1 MSFSDL
7 VGHTKQLES
16 LRLALSSERL
26 HHAYLFLGPAGV
38 GKRTIAFSLAK
49 AIHCREAQDDFCG
62 QCVDCTRIADGNHAD
77 VRLIMPLSGKKE
89 IAIQQIRDIEKELSF
104 RSFSGKKKIMI
115 IDPAVLM
122 NAPAQNAL
130 LKTLEEP
137 PRNSLIIL
145 IAPNGGG
152 LLPTVRSR
160 CLRIAFSP
168 LPRDRV
174 ARYLI
179 SNKNVGPEEARSLA
193 AMSMGSLGT
202 ALSLDKALLD
212 MRRRWIDTLT
222 SLRHGEYRAALNAA
236 EALSTDREESL
247 QFLEWLESWYRDLLV
262 YSITGETAELM
273 NLDMVIHLP
282 EQSTGRELTDFL
294 ELMRLALGAGARI
307 QRNLNRRMVLE
318 DVFLRAVES
327 R

>member
-7 VGHTKQLES
+7 IGHNNQLES
-16 LRLALSSERL
+16 LRLALASERL

-38 GKRTIAFSLAK
+38 GKRTIALSLAK
-49 AIHCREAQDDFCG
+49 AIHCRETRNDFCDR
-62 QCVDCTRIADGNHAD
+62 CVECARIAGGNHAD
-77 VRLIMPLSGKKE
+77 VRLVAPLPGRKE

-104 RSFSGKKKIMI
+104 RSFSGKRKIMI
-115 IDPAVLM
+115 IDPAALM

-137 PRNSLIIL
+137 PRDSLIVL

-152 LLPTVRSR
+152 VLPTVRSR
-160 CLRIAFSP
+160 CLCIAFSP
-168 LPRDRV
+168 LPRDTV
-174 ARYLI
+174 SRYLMR
-179 SNKNVGPEEARSLA
+179 NKNVAPEEARSRA

-202 ALSLDKALLD
+202 AMSLDQALLD

-222 SLRHGEYRAALNAA
+222 SLRPGEYRAALNAA

-273 NLDMVIHLP
+273 NLDMIMHLP
-282 EQSTGRELTDFL
+282 ERSTDHEPTDFL
-294 ELMRLALGAGARI
+294 ELMRLAFGAGARI

-318 DVFLRAVES
+318 DVFLKAVEA